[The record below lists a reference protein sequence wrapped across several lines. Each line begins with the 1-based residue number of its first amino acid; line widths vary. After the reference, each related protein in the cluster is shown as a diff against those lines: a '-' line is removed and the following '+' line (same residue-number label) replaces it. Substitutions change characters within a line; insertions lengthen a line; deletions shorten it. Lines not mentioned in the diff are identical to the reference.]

1 MQYNKYSPAN
11 KDNPI
16 QNLHDHFQIC
26 RESSLKS
33 LTTIN
38 DKIPKKI
45 MIERTYIKLMY
56 SIYIKPTVNI
66 FLNYEK
72 LKLFSLKYQT
82 RMLTAKRSVQ

>member
-1 MQYNKYSPAN
+1 MQCNKCSPAN
-11 KDNPI
+11 KDNQI

-33 LTTIN
+33 LTTFH
-38 DKIPKKI
+38 DKIPKK
-45 MIERTYIKLMY
+45 MVIERTYINLMY
-56 SIYIKPTVNI
+56 SIYIKPTANI

-82 RMLTAKRSVQ
+82 RMLTAKPSVQ